1 MLFYDSNDL
10 PRVQT
15 ICIEEFYDFLCGSRL
30 PAKKKNRFGNKDVM
44 NGCVF
49 VQLGAS
55 MLHTS
60 WENFKEFR
68 LYLHCNNR
76 TRTLYIFFNNISY

>member
-30 PAKKKNRFGNKDVM
+30 PAKKKTDLATK
-44 NGCVF
+44 
-49 VQLGAS
+49 
-55 MLHTS
+55 
-60 WENFKEFR
+60 
-68 LYLHCNNR
+68 
-76 TRTLYIFFNNISY
+76 TL